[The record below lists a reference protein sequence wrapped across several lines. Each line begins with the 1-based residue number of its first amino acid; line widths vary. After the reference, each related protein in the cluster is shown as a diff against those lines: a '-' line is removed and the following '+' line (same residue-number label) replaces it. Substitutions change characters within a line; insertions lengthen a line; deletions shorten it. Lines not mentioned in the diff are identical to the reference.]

1 MGAVAEP
8 RFREEL
14 LEFLLDDYAG
24 RQGHALLIQ
33 WLYCI
38 FADELAPQPVRKSA
52 YDAALLAAARGVLR
66 KLSGARARPCVPAVK
81 AVLTFCRCRFAP
93 ARDRA
98 LPQLFVDAP
107 ALPAAALGV
116 LEWLVGLADEASAEP
131 ASLEQR
137 TLGLITLRDIVM
149 HRAPERAA
157 CLQLVL
163 RCTVHSD
170 DALRSKAI
178 RMVINQLHP
187 LPFCVPDVEQYASDR
202 LASVQELPA
211 AGPDDEGASEQ
222 ACIDDAL
229 RRISLYFALCTRKDA
244 LLPRLFSVFAAS
256 DAAAQPAFHR
266 NMVRT
271 CGGGCAC
278 CCLPAAHCLPRPAGG
293 SCAHAWAAVGDA
305 AAAHRGAAGGRGGAH
320 AAGACC

>member
-1 MGAVAEP
+1 MPA
-8 RFREEL
+8 
-14 LEFLLDDYAG
+14 
-24 RQGHALLIQ
+24 I
-33 WLYCI
+33 
-38 FADELAPQPVRKSA
+38 K
-52 YDAALLAAARGVLR
+52 AALTFAAAAC
-66 KLSGARARPCVPAVK
+66 S
-81 AVLTFCRCRFAP
+81 P

-178 RMVINQLHP
+178 RMVVNQLHP

-202 LASVQELPA
+202 LASVQELPGA
-211 AGPDDEGASEQ
+211 VVADEGAAEQ
-222 ACIDDAL
+222 ACIDEAL
-229 RRISLYFALCTRKDA
+229 RCISLYFALCTRKDA

-271 CGGGCAC
+271 LWGWLC
-278 CCLPAAHCLPRPAGG
+278 CCRLPAAHLSSLLRRRVLRARLGRNQRRCCG
-293 SCAHAWAAVGDA
+293 SSRRRRRARRRSRCRCVLLYGQNAHVGVA
-305 AAAHRGAAGGRGGAH
+305 
-320 AAGACC
+320 